1 MKRSLLFAPLLTVC
15 LAMPAAA
22 QQLSEQE
29 VRPAIERLLEAW
41 DAAADKK
48 DAAGIATMY
57 TEDAMRVT
65 PRGFQYG
72 RDAIEKGLEETFQG
86 RQ

>member
-1 MKRSLLFAPLLTVC
+1 
-15 LAMPAAA
+15 MPGIA

-29 VRPAIERLLEAW
+29 VRPAIEKLLAAW

-48 DAAGIATMY
+48 DATAIATMY

-65 PRGFQYG
+65 PRGVPIWAAGY
-72 RDAIEKGLEETFQG
+72 
-86 RQ
+86 